1 MVDCKDT
8 RKDFP
13 MLDRKTLMHGK
24 PLIYFDNGATTLK
37 PQCVIDAVCEYLSSY
52 SGNAHRGDYDLSHQ
66 VDVAYEE
73 AREAVRFAGPLLP
86 LLSKRSWGSG
96 NKFGCLSAPVFRDY
110 PNGGN
115 RRSGH
120 SNRCEAQGPLTRQ
133 AICVPARRR
142 CVLLSPDRQE

>member
-1 MVDCKDT
+1 MKQDI

-13 MLDRKTLMHGK
+13 MLDGKTLMHGK

-73 AREAVRFAGPLLP
+73 AREAVQHFIHA
-86 LLSKRSWGSG
+86 KRKEEVVFTSG
-96 NKFGCLSAPVFRDY
+96 ATDSLNLIA
-110 PNGGN
+110 NGYAKT
-115 RRSGH
+115 H
-120 SNRCEAQGPLTRQ
+120 
-133 AICVPARRR
+133 
-142 CVLLSPDRQE
+142 